1 VTARIIGLDPG
12 ERRIG
17 VAVSDPTGTI
27 ASPERYIDTKID
39 DVDQTLVDLCTR
51 TGAARI
57 VVGLPVNL
65 DGSEGASAKRA
76 REFAAHVSDVT
87 GLDIEFQDER
97 FTSHTAESALIAG
110 GVKRR
115 ARKEKRDQV
124 AAAVMLQSYLDR
136 QSYDAD
142 RT

>member
-1 VTARIIGLDPG
+1 MTNRIIGLDPG

-27 ASPERYIDTKID
+27 ASPERYIDTKTD
-39 DVDQTLVDLCTR
+39 DVDETLVDLCKT
-51 TGAARI
+51 TAAVKI

-65 DGSEGASAKRA
+65 DGSEGLSAQRA
-76 REFAAHVSDVT
+76 REFAAHVSEVT

-136 QSYDAD
+136 QSYDTE

>member
-1 VTARIIGLDPG
+1 VTGRIIGLDPG

-27 ASPERYIDTKID
+27 ASPVRYIDTKTD
-39 DVDQTLVDLCTR
+39 DVDQILVELCET
-51 TGAARI
+51 TGAGTI
-57 VVGLPVNL
+57 VVGLPISL
-65 DGSEGASAKRA
+65 DGSEGPAARRT
-76 REFAAHVSDVT
+76 REFADHVREVT
-87 GLDIEFQDER
+87 GLDVVLQDER
-97 FTSHTAESALIAG
+97 FTSHTAEAALISG

-136 QSYDAD
+136 QGHD